1 MKKKAL
7 LLAKRCYLP
16 MIRKVRTHCST
27 EMIWS
32 CFSTLDL
39 DSQNKSCR
47 AERML
52 DPVPKEKKKEIKLH
66 LHTEQRFSFQRNG
79 FKSMFVQFVF
89 TTRLVKG
96 YYFPWSFGIP
106 EGEGLLSAN
115 IQLFGGCWR
124 GLMGNVSSHRS
135 KPLFT

>member
-1 MKKKAL
+1 
-7 LLAKRCYLP
+7 

-52 DPVPKEKKKEIKLH
+52 DPVPKKKKIEIVTFIH
-66 LHTEQRFSFQRNG
+66 
-79 FKSMFVQFVF
+79 
-89 TTRLVKG
+89 
-96 YYFPWSFGIP
+96 
-106 EGEGLLSAN
+106 
-115 IQLFGGCWR
+115 
-124 GLMGNVSSHRS
+124 
-135 KPLFT
+135 